1 MSDRTLLFILIA
13 LVAILFIIMP
23 VLFIY
28 LIKKSKTK
36 QTNQTDIPNLA
47 LLDKTLLNSTEV
59 VKTIITEKLRD
70 FEKTQSENRIK
81 ELQEYNQSVDKIKSL
96 KEEITNSFTSFKE
109 NQAKTISDGIEKISG
124 KTEKTIQDVTER
136 LTKIDSAQTQIADI
150 KETMDEFNRVM
161 TDKKA
166 RGSMGE
172 FQLEAMFDSV
182 FGESKNS
189 LFKRQCKLSNNNTV
203 DGILTAP
210 KEIGVIPIDSKF
222 PLDNY
227 RTMLNAKTP
236 YERESAKKLFSS
248 DCEKKI
254 KDISDKYIIKG
265 ETADFAIM
273 FIPAE
278 AVFIA
283 LHSFEFQK
291 LLKIAKEK
299 NVYIVSP
306 STLFIV
312 IQVIFKINKQIEIK
326 ENLKPIL
333 AKLDDLKTEFERFNK
348 RWQEFVNVLK
358 KEEEAIKDLNN
369 TQNKIVKNFTEISSL
384 SHHGKLSEPAGF
396 DKREEI

>member
-1 MSDRTLLFILIA
+1 MSERILLFILVA
-13 LVAILFIIMP
+13 LVVILIIIMP

-28 LIKKSKTK
+28 LFKKSKTK
-36 QTNQTDIPNLA
+36 SINGTDISNLA

-59 VKTIITEKLRD
+59 VKNIITEKLRD

-96 KEEITNSFTSFKE
+96 KEEKTNSFTSFKE

-166 RGSMGE
+166 RGSLGE

-182 FGESKNS
+182 LGESKNS
-189 LFKRQCKLSNNNTV
+189 LFKRQCKLSNNTTV
-203 DGILTAP
+203 DGLLTAP

-227 RTMLNAKTP
+227 RAMLNAKTP
-236 YERESAKKLFSS
+236 HERESAKKLFSS
-248 DCEKKI
+248 DCVKQI
-254 KDISDKYIIKG
+254 KEISEKYIIKG

-283 LHSFEFQK
+283 LHSFEFQTV
-291 LLKIAKEK
+291 LDLAKK
-299 NVYIVSP
+299 KKVYIVSP

-312 IQVIFKINKQIEIK
+312 IQVIFKINKQIEIQ

-333 AKLDDLKTEFERFNK
+333 TKLTGLKTEFERFNN
-348 RWQEFVNVLK
+348 RWLEFVNALK
-358 KEEEAIKDLNN
+358 KEEEAIKDLNI
-369 TQNKIVKNFTEISSL
+369 TQNKIVKKFMEINSL
-384 SHHGKLSEPAGF
+384 SNQEKLIETTNFVEA
-396 DKREEI
+396 EEH